1 LSTGSQSQI
10 VICKPPSFGLN
21 GGMGKSSGKSKRS
34 VIRIY
39 EESPEI
45 ELLREQF
52 PPRVNLQADK
62 VSRLSR
68 EDLNQFLWLVRPE
81 PKFRAL
87 APAIGRLAAVC
98 KEMQKP
104 ETGGPKIDWAL
115 LLRVA
120 DEIYRLGIWA
130 HKVNPSLFENMGE
143 SDDAVSGNLEDANN
157 KPPVNPILH
166 HGSSAFPIYSI
177 LSNDIWL
184 KGVIDAADR
193 QDDPRMVAMR
203 RLAGFAIMRNLELLD
218 ITRQMQTIEGEEES
232 ALKKITAVQQKFTDP
247 VLFQSVDVEK
257 DRYHFYFV
265 GLEQAIREWS
275 RDWDGID
282 EANQLFQWAQLPY
295 PKFKEQCLDEYL
307 HLQGAPGKEKVTLT
321 KSQIKFKSVCRAFSS
336 SVRKSKMSTSKSG
349 SGERSREKEN
359 PGIQY
364 RGLYRDIWLSEGD
377 LQGNE
382 FEIIPIDDATITD
395 EYIET
400 LIEPGDDVGEE
411 IEDDRSDA
419 PQLKWVAPQVGK
431 SRLELERDSSYTQ
444 RFIAKLN
451 QRLHWG
457 TNVASWKEMELFKN
471 YLDNLES
478 ALKRDNQDASKR
490 FTQLSA
496 IMALRLMYI
505 LGIDIHTAL
514 GAQVILREREGWRS
528 GHSNFEVGDESS
540 KGDKPKL
547 GSQSLHLVKANAM
560 PVNQPPSYIHLWRLS
575 VPNYAWSELV
585 NVQAEE
591 YAPHLGAIVFQDL
604 SGVAGQIA
612 AASSQI
618 SETSSP
624 IFAPSARLEIEKE
637 SQSLLT
643 QFNREMDLYKAK
655 RPLTMLKIREWSK
668 HQMVG
673 KNFDPRILDALDPYT
688 PRAFKSDLYYYTHD
702 AYKGTKQLGS
712 LNSYLK
718 TSVDVGDIQGAAGSQ
733 ASKTSISDLFS
744 QRTKLLGGDVVKAP
758 FRGMRPSVVGA
769 TGLVAIDENEHP
781 KALIEQIQEL
791 KKQIDIPRLANGRAQ
806 DYQQFCDAF
815 NQFTLYCALW
825 FACETSHRPHHLPY
839 VDIAAV
845 DPFLGL
851 TRIGDKTNRAG
862 DRLRVIWLSPLLQNQ
877 MWVYEQLRRKLLK
890 KLLPDVTQHALY
902 GELIWLEPVPVS
914 KKQKSNK
921 KRDALSMAALP
932 LPLAI
937 EKWSKTKMRRHFRGY
952 IESSIV
958 AQPNFH
964 RKLMPA
970 LLKNRGMSQTDIS
983 TWLGHWQTGTAPF
996 HQFGSHSNS
1005 EYIERIKN
1013 PIQKTIKGL
1022 GFELVTLAMPAWPK
1036 DQK

>member
-1 LSTGSQSQI
+1 
-10 VICKPPSFGLN
+10 
-21 GGMGKSSGKSKRS
+21 MGKASGKSKRS

-45 ELLREQF
+45 ELLQEQF
-52 PPRVNLQADK
+52 PFRANLQADE
-62 VSRLSR
+62 VDRLSR

-87 APAIGRLAAVC
+87 GPAIGRLAAVC

-120 DEIYRLGIWA
+120 NEIYRLGIWA
-130 HKVNPSLFENMGE
+130 HKLNPSLFENMGE
-143 SDDAVSGNLEDANN
+143 SDDAVSGSLEDSSG

-184 KGVIDAADR
+184 KDAIDAAER

-203 RLAGFAIMRNLELLD
+203 RLAGFSIIRNLELLD
-218 ITRQMQTIEGEEES
+218 ITRQMQTIEEEEGS

-247 VLFQSVDVEK
+247 VLFQCVDVEK

-265 GLEQAIREWS
+265 GVEQAIREWS
-275 RDWDGID
+275 RDWEGVD

-295 PKFKEQCLDEYL
+295 PKFKEQCLEEYL
-307 HLQGAPGKEKVTLT
+307 HLQGDLSKEKVTLT
-321 KSQIKFKSVCRAFSS
+321 KAQTKLKSVCRAFSS

-377 LQGNE
+377 LRGNE
-382 FEIIPIDDATITD
+382 FEIIPIDDTTIAD
-395 EYIET
+395 EYIKA

-419 PQLKWVAPQVGK
+419 PQLRWVAPQAGK

-471 YLDNLES
+471 YLDSLED
-478 ALKRDNQDASKR
+478 ALKGDNQDASER
-490 FTQLSA
+490 AIQLSA

-505 LGIDIHTAL
+505 LGVDIHTAL
-514 GAQVILREREGWRS
+514 GAQVILRKRESWRS
-528 GHSNFEVGDESS
+528 GYSNFEVGDELS

-547 GSQSLHLVKANAM
+547 GSQTLHLVKANVM
-560 PVNQPPSYIHLWRLS
+560 PVNTPPSYIYLWRLS
-575 VPNYAWSELV
+575 VPNYAWSELI
-585 NVQAEE
+585 NVRAEE

-612 AASSQI
+612 AANPQI
-618 SETSSP
+618 SEAPSS

-655 RPLTMLKIREWSK
+655 RPLSMLKIREWSK
-668 HQMVG
+668 HQMV
-673 KNFDPRILDALDPYT
+673 KDNFDPKILDVLDPHT

-702 AYKGTKQLGS
+702 AYKGTKQLGP
-712 LNSYLK
+712 LDSYLK
-718 TSVDVGDIQGAAGSQ
+718 ASVDVGDIQGAAASQ
-733 ASKTSISDLFS
+733 ASKTSISDLLS
-744 QRTKLLGGDVVKAP
+744 HRTKLLGGDVAKVA
-758 FRGMRPSVVGA
+758 FRGVRPSVVGA
-769 TGLVAIDENEHP
+769 TGLVAIDRKGHP

-791 KKQIDIPRLANGRAQ
+791 KKQIDISRLANGRAQ
-806 DYQQFCDAF
+806 DYKQFCDAF
-815 NQFTLYCALW
+815 NQLTLYCALW
-825 FACETSHRPHHLPY
+825 FACETSQRPHHLPY
-839 VDIAAV
+839 ADIAAV

-862 DRLRVIWLSPLLQNQ
+862 DRLRVIWLSPLLQKQ

-890 KLLPDVTQHALY
+890 KLLPDITQHALY
-902 GELIWLEPVPVS
+902 GELIWLEQVVPVS
-914 KKQKSNK
+914 KKQKNN
-921 KRDALSMAALP
+921 KRDAPCIAA

-937 EKWSKTKMRRHFRGY
+937 EKWSAAKMRRHFRGY

-970 LLKNRGMSQTDIS
+970 LLKNLGMSQTDIS

-996 HQFGSHSNS
+996 HQFSSHSYL
-1005 EYIERIKN
+1005 EYIERIES

-1022 GFELVTLAMPAWPK
+1022 GFELITLAMPAWSK

>member
-1 LSTGSQSQI
+1 M
-10 VICKPPSFGLN
+10 ICKPPSFGLN

-52 PPRVNLQADK
+52 RPRANLQADE
-62 VSRLSR
+62 VNRLSR

-120 DEIYRLGIWA
+120 NEIYRLGIWA

-143 SDDAVSGNLEDANN
+143 SDDAVSGNLEDASD

-203 RLAGFAIMRNLELLD
+203 RLAGFSIIRNLELLD

-247 VLFQSVDVEK
+247 VLFQCVDVEK

-265 GLEQAIREWS
+265 GVEQAIREWS
-275 RDWDGID
+275 RDWEGVD

-295 PKFKEQCLDEYL
+295 PKFKEECLDEYL
-307 HLQGAPGKEKVTLT
+307 HLQGDPSKEKVTLT
-321 KSQIKFKSVCRAFSS
+321 KSQTKFKSVCRAFSS

-377 LQGNE
+377 LRGNE

-431 SRLELERDSSYTQ
+431 SRLELEKDSSYTQ

-471 YLDNLES
+471 YLDSLES
-478 ALKRDNQDASKR
+478 ALKGGNQDASER
-490 FTQLSA
+490 ATQLSA
-496 IMALRLMYI
+496 IMTLRLMYV
-505 LGIDIHTAL
+505 LGVDIHTAL
-514 GAQVILREREGWRS
+514 SAQIILRERETWRS
-528 GHSNFEVGDESS
+528 AYSNFEVGDELP

-547 GSQSLHLVKANAM
+547 GSQTLHLVKANAM
-560 PVNQPPSYIHLWRLS
+560 PVNQPPSYIYLWRLS

-591 YAPHLGAIVFQDL
+591 YAPHLGAIVFRDL
-604 SGVAGQIA
+604 SGVASQIVA
-612 AASSQI
+612 ANSQI
-618 SETSSP
+618 SETPSP
-624 IFAPSARLEIEKE
+624 IFAPSARLEIEKQCE
-637 SQSLLT
+637 SLLT
-643 QFNREMDLYKAK
+643 QFNREMNLYKAK
-655 RPLTMLKIREWSK
+655 RPLTLLKIREWSK
-668 HQMVG
+668 HQMVAQ
-673 KNFDPRILDALDPYT
+673 KYDPKLLDVLDPHT
-688 PRAFKSDLYYYTHD
+688 PRAFRSDSHYYTHN
-702 AYKGTKQLGS
+702 YFKETRQLGS
-712 LNSYLK
+712 IDKYLEA
-718 TSVDVGDIQGAAGSQ
+718 SMDVGDIHGASVSEKNPEGIANLS
-733 ASKTSISDLFS
+733 SK
-744 QRTKLLGGDVVKAP
+744 RTLLLGGNP
-758 FRGMRPSVVGA
+758 SQPEFRKMRQSMVGA
-769 TGLVAIDENEHP
+769 TGLVAVDREGHP
-781 KALIEQIQEL
+781 QALIEQIQEL

-806 DYQQFCDAF
+806 DYKQFCDAF
-815 NQFTLYCALW
+815 NQLTLYCAVW
-825 FACETSHRPHHLPY
+825 FACETSQRPHHLPY
-839 VDIAAV
+839 VDIASV

-862 DRLRVIWLSPLLQNQ
+862 DRLRVIWLSPLLQKQ

-902 GELIWLEPVPVS
+902 GELIWLEPVVPVS

-921 KRDALSMAALP
+921 GGAPSLAA

-937 EKWSKTKMRRHFRGY
+937 EKWSATKMRRHFRGY

-970 LLKNRGMSQTDIS
+970 LLKNWGMSQTDIS

-996 HQFGSHSNS
+996 HQFSSHSYL
-1005 EYIERIKN
+1005 EYIERIEN

-1036 DQK
+1036 EQK

>member
-1 LSTGSQSQI
+1 
-10 VICKPPSFGLN
+10 
-21 GGMGKSSGKSKRS
+21 
-34 VIRIY
+34 
-39 EESPEI
+39 
-45 ELLREQF
+45 
-52 PPRVNLQADK
+52 
-62 VSRLSR
+62 
-68 EDLNQFLWLVRPE
+68 
-81 PKFRAL
+81 
-87 APAIGRLAAVC
+87 
-98 KEMQKP
+98 
-104 ETGGPKIDWAL
+104 
-115 LLRVA
+115 
-120 DEIYRLGIWA
+120 
-130 HKVNPSLFENMGE
+130 MGE
-143 SDDAVSGNLEDANN
+143 SDDAVSGSLEGASD

-166 HGSSAFPIYSI
+166 HGSSVFPIYSI

-184 KGVIDAADR
+184 KGAIDAADR

-203 RLAGFAIMRNLELLD
+203 RLAGFAIMRNLELLG

-232 ALKKITAVQQKFTDP
+232 APKKITALQQKFTDP
-247 VLFQSVDVEK
+247 VLFQSVDVKK

-265 GLEQAIREWS
+265 GVEQAIREWS
-275 RDWDGID
+275 RDWDSVD

-307 HLQGAPGKEKVTLT
+307 HLQGDPSREKVTLT
-321 KSQIKFKSVCRAFSS
+321 KSQTKFKSVCRAFSS
-336 SVRKSKMSTSKSG
+336 SVRKAKMSISKFG

-377 LQGNE
+377 LRGNE
-382 FEIIPIDDATITD
+382 FEIIPIDDAAITD

-400 LIEPGDDVGEE
+400 LIEPGDDVCEE

-419 PQLKWVAPQVGK
+419 PQLKWVAPQAGK

-471 YLDNLES
+471 YLDSLQG
-478 ALKRDNQDASKR
+478 ALKGGNQDASER
-490 FTQLSA
+490 STQLSA
-496 IMALRLMYI
+496 IMALRLTYI

-514 GAQVILREREGWRS
+514 GAQIILREREGWRS
-528 GHSNFEVGDESS
+528 GHSNFEVGDESP

-547 GSQSLHLVKANAM
+547 GSQTLHLVKANAM
-560 PVNQPPSYIHLWRLS
+560 PINTPPSYIHLWRLS

-585 NVQAEE
+585 NVQEEE

-604 SGVAGQIA
+604 SGVASHIA
-612 AASSQI
+612 AANSQI
-618 SETSSP
+618 SETPSP
-624 IFAPSARLEIEKE
+624 IFAPSARLEIEKK

-643 QFNREMDLYKAK
+643 QFNREMDLHKAK
-655 RPLTMLKIREWSK
+655 RPLTLLKIREWSK

-673 KNFDPRILDALDPYT
+673 KNFDPKILDTLDPCT

-718 TSVDVGDIQGAAGSQ
+718 TSVDVGDIQGAAASQ
-733 ASKTSISDLFS
+733 ASKTSISDLLS
-744 QRTKLLGGDVVKAP
+744 QRTKLLGGDVEKTD
-758 FRGMRPSVVGA
+758 FRGIRPSVMGA
-769 TGLVAIDENEHP
+769 TGLVAIDRDGHP

-806 DYQQFCDAF
+806 GYKQFCDAF
-815 NQFTLYCALW
+815 NQLTLYCALW
-825 FACETSHRPHHLPY
+825 FACETSQRPHHLPY
-839 VDIAAV
+839 VDIASV
-845 DPFLGL
+845 EPFLGL
-851 TRIGDKTNRAG
+851 TRIGDKTNCAG
-862 DRLRVIWLSPLLQNQ
+862 DRLRVIWLSPLLQKQ

-890 KLLPDVTQHALY
+890 KLLPDVTQHAFY
-902 GELIWLEPVPVS
+902 GELIWLELVEPVS

-921 KRDALSMAALP
+921 VGAPSLAA

-937 EKWSKTKMRRHFRGY
+937 EKWSMTKMRRHFRGY

-996 HQFGSHSNS
+996 HQFSSHNYL
-1005 EYIERIKN
+1005 EYIERIEN

-1022 GFELVTLAMPAWPK
+1022 GFELVPLAMPAWPK
-1036 DQK
+1036 EQK

>member
-1 LSTGSQSQI
+1 
-10 VICKPPSFGLN
+10 
-21 GGMGKSSGKSKRS
+21 MGKLLGKSKRS

-45 ELLREQF
+45 ELLQEQF
-52 PPRVNLQADK
+52 PPRANLLADE
-62 VSRLSR
+62 VDRLSR
-68 EDLNQFLWLVRPE
+68 EDFNQFLWLVRPE

-87 APAIGRLAAVC
+87 APAISRLAAVC

-104 ETGGPKIDWAL
+104 ETGGPRIDWAL

-120 DEIYRLGIWA
+120 NKIYELGIGA
-130 HKVNPSLFENMGE
+130 HKANPLLFENMGE
-143 SDDAVSGNLEDANN
+143 LDGAVSGKLEDAID

-166 HGSSAFPIYSI
+166 HGSSVFPIYSI

-184 KGVIDAADR
+184 KGAIDAAER
-193 QDDPRMVAMR
+193 QDNPKMVAMR
-203 RLAGFAIMRNLELLD
+203 RLAGFAIMRNWELLD
-218 ITRQMQTIEGEEES
+218 ITRQMQTIEGEEGS
-232 ALKKITAVQQKFTDP
+232 ALKKITSVQQKFTDP
-247 VLFQSVDVEK
+247 VLFQAVDVEK

-265 GLEQAIREWS
+265 GVEQAIREWS
-275 RDWDGID
+275 RDWEGVD
-282 EANQLFQWAQLPY
+282 EANQLIQWAQLPY
-295 PKFKEQCLDEYL
+295 PQFKEQCLDEYL
-307 HLQGAPGKEKVTLT
+307 HLQGAPSKEKVTLT
-321 KSQIKFKSVCRAFSS
+321 KAQTKFKSVCRAFSS
-336 SVRKSKMSTSKSG
+336 SVRKSKISTSKSG

-377 LQGNE
+377 LRGNE

-395 EYIET
+395 EYIEK

-419 PQLKWVAPQVGK
+419 PQLRWVAPQVGK

-471 YLDNLES
+471 YLDGLEG
-478 ALKRDNQDASKR
+478 ALKGGNQDASER
-490 FTQLSA
+490 STQLGA
-496 IMALRLMYI
+496 VMALRLMYI

-514 GAQVILREREGWRS
+514 DAQVILREREGWRS
-528 GHSNFEVGDESS
+528 GHSNFEVGDESP
-540 KGDKPKL
+540 KDDKPKL
-547 GSQSLHLVKANAM
+547 GSQTLHLVKANSM
-560 PVNQPPSYIHLWRLS
+560 PVNAAPSYIHLWRLS

-604 SGVAGQIA
+604 SGLASQIA
-612 AASSQI
+612 AANFQI
-618 SETSSP
+618 SETPSP
-624 IFAPSARLEIEKE
+624 IFAPGARLEIEKR
-637 SQSLLT
+637 SQSLLM
-643 QFNREMDLYKAK
+643 QFNREMELYKAK
-655 RPLTMLKIREWSK
+655 RPLTMLKIREWGK
-668 HQMVG
+668 HQMVKG
-673 KNFDPRILDALDPYT
+673 NFDPKILDAIDPHT
-688 PRAFKSDLYYYTHD
+688 PRAFRSDAYYYTHD
-702 AYKGTKQLGS
+702 VYKGTKQLGS
-712 LNSYLK
+712 LDGYLK
-718 TSVDVGDIQGAAGSQ
+718 ASVDVGDIHGAAASQ
-733 ASKTSISDLFS
+733 ASKISISDLLS
-744 QRTKLLGGDVVKAP
+744 QRTKLLGGNGDKPV

-769 TGLVAIDENEHP
+769 TGLVAIDKHGHP
-781 KALIEQIQEL
+781 QALIEQIQKL
-791 KKQIDIPRLANGRAQ
+791 KRQIDILRLPNGRAQ
-806 DYQQFCDAF
+806 DYKQFCDAF
-815 NQFTLYCALW
+815 NQLTLYCALW

-862 DRLRVIWLSPLLQNQ
+862 DRLRVIWLSPLLQKQ

-890 KLLPDVTQHALY
+890 KLLPDVSQHALY
-902 GELIWLEPVPVS
+902 GELIWLEMAPVS
-914 KKQKSNK
+914 KKQKSNTGDVSNL
-921 KRDALSMAALP
+921 RA

-937 EKWSKTKMRRHFRGY
+937 EKWSMAKMRRHFRGY

-970 LLKNRGMSQTDIS
+970 LLKNLGMSQTDIS

-996 HQFGSHSNS
+996 HQFSSHSYL

-1013 PIQKTIKGL
+1013 PIQKTIKVL

>member
-1 LSTGSQSQI
+1 MTQSYWL
-10 VICKPPSFGLN
+10 ICKSPSFGLN
-21 GGMGKSSGKSKRS
+21 GGMGKSSGKSRRS

-52 PPRVNLQADK
+52 PPRANLQADE
-62 VSRLSR
+62 VNRLSR

-87 APAIGRLAAVC
+87 VPAIGRLAAVC

-120 DEIYRLGIWA
+120 NEICRLGIWA
-130 HKVNPSLFENMGE
+130 HKVNPLLFENMGKL
-143 SDDAVSGNLEDANN
+143 DDGVSGSPEDASH

-184 KGVIDAADR
+184 KGVIDAIER
-193 QDDPRMVAMR
+193 QDDRRMVAMR
-203 RLAGFAIMRNLELLD
+203 RLVGFAIMRNLELLE

-247 VLFQSVDVEK
+247 VLFQSVDVKK

-265 GLEQAIREWS
+265 GVEQAIREWS
-275 RDWDGID
+275 RDWEGVD

-295 PKFKEQCLDEYL
+295 PKFKERCLEEYL
-307 HLQGAPGKEKVTLT
+307 HLQGDLSKEKVTLT
-321 KSQIKFKSVCRAFSS
+321 KSQTKLKSVCRAFSS

-377 LQGNE
+377 LRGNE

-411 IEDDRSDA
+411 VEDDRSDA
-419 PQLKWVAPQVGK
+419 PQLKWIAPQVGK

-471 YLDNLES
+471 YLDSLES
-478 ALKRDNQDASKR
+478 TLKGASQDASER
-490 FTQLSA
+490 ATQLSA

-505 LGIDIHTAL
+505 LGVDIHTAL
-514 GAQVILREREGWRS
+514 RAQIILRERESWRS
-528 GHSNFEVGDESS
+528 GHSNFEVGDESP

-547 GSQSLHLVKANAM
+547 AGQTLHLVKANSM
-560 PVNQPPSYIHLWRLS
+560 PINAPPSYIHLWRLS

-585 NVQAEE
+585 NVQAVE
-591 YAPHLGAIVFQDL
+591 YSPHLGAIVFQDL
-604 SGVAGQIA
+604 SGVASQIA
-612 AASSQI
+612 SANSQI
-618 SETSSP
+618 SEAPSP
-624 IFAPSARLEIEKE
+624 IFAPSARLEIEKK

-655 RPLTMLKIREWSK
+655 RPLSMLKIREWSK
-668 HQMVG
+668 HQMVKG
-673 KNFDPRILDALDPYT
+673 NFDPKILDVLDPHT

-702 AYKGTKQLGS
+702 AYKGTKQLGT
-712 LNSYLK
+712 LDSYLNA
-718 TSVDVGDIQGAAGSQ
+718 SVDVGDIQGAS
-733 ASKTSISDLFS
+733 ASKASKLSIVDLLS
-744 QRTKLLGGDVVKAP
+744 LRTELLGGNGDKP
-758 FRGMRPSVVGA
+758 SFRPMRPSVLGA
-769 TGLVAIDENEHP
+769 TGLVAIDRNGHP
-781 KALIEQIQEL
+781 QALIEQIQEL

-806 DYQQFCDAF
+806 DYKQFCDAF
-815 NQFTLYCALW
+815 NQLTLYCALW
-825 FACETSHRPHHLPY
+825 FACETSQRPHHLPY

-862 DRLRVIWLSPLLQNQ
+862 DRLRVIWLSPLLQKQ

-902 GELIWLEPVPVS
+902 GELIWLESVGPVS

-921 KRDALSMAALP
+921 GDVPSLAA

-937 EKWSKTKMRRHFRGY
+937 EKWSMTKMRRHFRGY

-970 LLKNRGMSQTDIS
+970 LLKNGGMSQTDVS

-996 HQFGSHSNS
+996 HQFSSHSYL
-1005 EYIERIKN
+1005 EYSERIEN
-1013 PIQKTIKGL
+1013 PIQKTMKGL

-1036 DQK
+1036 EKVSER

>member
-1 LSTGSQSQI
+1 
-10 VICKPPSFGLN
+10 
-21 GGMGKSSGKSKRS
+21 MGKLLGKSKRS

-45 ELLREQF
+45 ELLQEQF
-52 PPRVNLQADK
+52 PPRANLLADE
-62 VSRLSR
+62 VDRLSR
-68 EDLNQFLWLVRPE
+68 EDFNQFLWLVRPE

-87 APAIGRLAAVC
+87 APAISRLAAVC

-104 ETGGPKIDWAL
+104 ETGGPRIGWAL

-120 DEIYRLGIWA
+120 NKIYELGIGA
-130 HKVNPSLFENMGE
+130 HKANPLLFENMGE
-143 SDDAVSGNLEDANN
+143 LDGAVSGKLEDAID

-166 HGSSAFPIYSI
+166 HGSSVFPIYSI

-184 KGVIDAADR
+184 KGAIDAAER
-193 QDDPRMVAMR
+193 QDNPKMVAMR
-203 RLAGFAIMRNLELLD
+203 RLAGFAIMRNWELLD
-218 ITRQMQTIEGEEES
+218 ITRQMQTIEGEEEP
-232 ALKKITAVQQKFTDP
+232 ALKKITSVQQKFTDP
-247 VLFQSVDVEK
+247 VLFQAVDVEK

-265 GLEQAIREWS
+265 GVEQAIREWS
-275 RDWDGID
+275 RDWEGVD
-282 EANQLFQWAQLPY
+282 EANQLLQWAQLPY
-295 PKFKEQCLDEYL
+295 PQFKEQCLDEYL

-321 KSQIKFKSVCRAFSS
+321 KAQAKFKSVCRAFSS
-336 SVRKSKMSTSKSG
+336 SVRKSKISTSKFG

-364 RGLYRDIWLSEGD
+364 RGLYRDIWLSESD
-377 LQGNE
+377 LRGNE

-395 EYIET
+395 EYIEK

-419 PQLKWVAPQVGK
+419 PQLRWVAPQVGK

-444 RFIAKLN
+444 RFIAKIN

-457 TNVASWKEMELFKN
+457 ANVASWKEMELFKN
-471 YLDNLES
+471 YLDGLEG
-478 ALKRDNQDASKR
+478 ALKGGNQDASER
-490 FTQLSA
+490 STQLNA

-514 GAQVILREREGWRS
+514 DAQVILRERESWRS
-528 GHSNFEVGDESS
+528 GHSNFEVGGESP
-540 KGDKPKL
+540 KDDKPKL
-547 GSQSLHLVKANAM
+547 GSQTLHLVKANSM
-560 PVNQPPSYIHLWRLS
+560 PVNAAPSYIHLWRLS

-604 SGVAGQIA
+604 SGLAGQIA
-612 AASSQI
+612 AANFQI
-618 SETSSP
+618 SETPSP
-624 IFAPSARLEIEKE
+624 IFAPGARLEIEKR
-637 SQSLLT
+637 SQSLLM
-643 QFNREMDLYKAK
+643 QFNREMELYKAK
-655 RPLTMLKIREWSK
+655 RSLTMLKIREWGK
-668 HQMVG
+668 HQMVKG
-673 KNFDPRILDALDPYT
+673 NFDPKILDAIDPHT
-688 PRAFKSDLYYYTHD
+688 PRAFRSDAHYYTHD
-702 AYKGTKQLGS
+702 VYKGTKQLGS
-712 LNSYLK
+712 LDGYLK
-718 TSVDVGDIQGAAGSQ
+718 ASVDVGDIQGAAASQ
-733 ASKTSISDLFS
+733 ASKISISDLLS
-744 QRTKLLGGDVVKAP
+744 QRTKLLGGNGDKPV

-769 TGLVAIDENEHP
+769 TGLVAIDKHGHP
-781 KALIEQIQEL
+781 QALIEQIQEL
-791 KKQIDIPRLANGRAQ
+791 KRQIDISRLPNGRAQ
-806 DYQQFCDAF
+806 DYKQFCDAF
-815 NQFTLYCALW
+815 NRLTLYCALW

-862 DRLRVIWLSPLLQNQ
+862 DRLRVIWLSSLLQKQ

-890 KLLPDVTQHALY
+890 KLLPDVSQHALY
-902 GELIWLEPVPVS
+902 GELIWLEMALVS
-914 KKQKSNK
+914 KKQKSNTGDVSNL
-921 KRDALSMAALP
+921 RA

-937 EKWSKTKMRRHFRGY
+937 EKWSMAKMRRHFRGY

-970 LLKNRGMSQTDIS
+970 LLKNLGMSQADIS

-996 HQFGSHSNS
+996 HQFSSHSYL

-1013 PIQKTIKGL
+1013 PIQKTIKDL